1 MRTEN
6 DLRVALQH
14 RADQAPQV
22 AQALIARALVDQH
35 RPSPTR
41 ARLSI
46 AVAVAIVAAL
56 IAVPLAIRQAVRNS
70 STSHPNPAITSPAP
84 KKVTALSWVTLPTG
98 NWGERLLFGDP
109 NQENIFIVLT
119 PPSRGLGM
127 VITDFPPGGFD
138 TGQLAKAKPVSV
150 DGHRGYYGQL
160 TTMTGPKPTS
170 GLRYY
175 PVVGPH
181 TALAWEIAPDQW
193 VVLSEGYYPAQQL
206 TEDQLVST
214 AESLGLH
221 ARNTP
226 AALPFKVG
234 YLPGSGW
241 QLHIANLGNET
252 TTVGTLILTR
262 GSTELVISVGAGPY
276 ALPPGGLTGHVGRF
290 SVAVIQ
296 REVGSDKP
304 ITVFDSAVLA
314 KIAHSI
320 VVASPSDR
328 ESSSWF
334 PVDQVLP

>member
-1 MRTEN
+1 MRTED

-14 RADQAPQV
+14 RADQAPEV
-22 AQALIARALVDQH
+22 AQALIARALADQH

-70 STSHPNPAITSPAP
+70 STPGPATSSGAPAA
-84 KKVTALSWVTLPTG
+84 KKVTALSWVTLPAG

-109 NQENIFIVLT
+109 NQENIFVHVPSPAGGNELIV
-119 PPSRGLGM
+119 
-127 VITDFPPGGFD
+127 TDFPPGGFD
-138 TGQLAKAKPVSV
+138 TGQLAGAKPVTV

-170 GLRYY
+170 GLRYS
-175 PVVGPH
+175 PIVGPH
-181 TALAWEIAPDQW
+181 AALAWEIAPDQW
-193 VVLSEGYYPAQQL
+193 VVLSDSYYSAQHL
-206 TEDQLVST
+206 TESQLVSVAT
-214 AESLGLH
+214 GLGLH

-226 AALPFKVG
+226 AGLPFKVG

-262 GSTELVISVGAGPY
+262 GSTELVISVGGGPY

-290 SVAVIQ
+290 AVAVIQ

-304 ITVFDSAVLA
+304 ITVFDSATLA

>member
-14 RADQAPQV
+14 RADQAPDV
-22 AQALIARALVDQH
+22 VQALIARALVDQH

-41 ARLSI
+41 ARFSI

-70 STSHPNPAITSPAP
+70 STPSPATSSGAP
-84 KKVTALSWVTLPTG
+84 AAKKVTALSWVTLPTG
-98 NWGERLLFGDP
+98 GWSERLLFGDP
-109 NQENIFIVLT
+109 NQENIFIAVT
-119 PPSRGLGM
+119 PPAGGNE
-127 VITDFPPGGFD
+127 VVVTDFPPGGFD
-138 TGQLAKAKPVSV
+138 TGQLAKAKPVTV

-170 GLRYY
+170 GLRHY

-181 TALAWEIAPDQW
+181 PALAWEIAPDQW
-193 VVLSEGYYPAQQL
+193 VVLSGGYYPAQHL

-226 AALPFKVG
+226 AGLPFKVG

-262 GSTELVISVGAGPY
+262 ESTELVISVGSGPY
-276 ALPPGGLTGHVGRF
+276 ALPPGSLIGHVGRF
-290 SVAVIQ
+290 SVAVTQ
-296 REVGSDKP
+296 RDVGSEKP
-304 ITVFDSAVLA
+304 IAVFDSATLA

>member
-6 DLRVALQH
+6 DLRAALQH
-14 RADQAPQV
+14 RADQAPEV

-70 STSHPNPAITSPAP
+70 STPSPATSSGP
-84 KKVTALSWVTLPTG
+84 PAAKKVTALSWVTPPTA
-98 NWGERLLFGDP
+98 NWTERLLFGDP
-109 NQENIFIVLT
+109 NQENIFVHVPSPAGGNELIV
-119 PPSRGLGM
+119 
-127 VITDFPPGGFD
+127 TDFPPGGFD
-138 TGQLAKAKPVSV
+138 TGQLAGAKPVTV

-160 TTMTGPKPTS
+160 TTLTGPKPTS

-193 VVLSEGYYPAQQL
+193 VVLSDSYYAAPHL
-206 TEDQLVST
+206 TESQLVSVAT
-214 AESLGLH
+214 GLGMQ
-221 ARNTP
+221 ARSRP
-226 AALPFKVG
+226 AGLPFKIG
-234 YLPGSGW
+234 YLPGAPW
-241 QLHIANLGNET
+241 QLHIVNLGNKT
-252 TTVGTLILTR
+252 TTIGTYVLIR
-262 GSTELVISVGAGPY
+262 GNTELDVAVGGGPF
-276 ALPPGGLTGHVGRF
+276 ALPPGGLAGHVGRF
-290 SVAVIQ
+290 P
-296 REVGSDKP
+296 VGIFQYDVGTERPVSRIDQA
-304 ITVFDSAVLA
+304 TLA

-328 ESSSWF
+328 DSSSWF
-334 PVDQVLP
+334 PVDQVMP